1 MSKYSHID
9 FTPPQGV
16 RSAYKTGLKLHEE
29 GKTGS
34 GLEAATVS
42 MARKLAGGSDVSPE
56 WARKGNR
63 FWGRNERFLS
73 EKNDSPAYASAMLW
87 GGRPGMSWFRK
98 LYKQMEAADKAKNE
112 LEVNVIR
119 KEPDGYHVYS
129 EKGKH
134 LGGPYTEQE
143 AKKRLAQIEYFKGK
157 NMRLN
162 VVNTIKSN
170 QEVSEK
176 IIRGKKHTVVHG
188 VTHMIAD
195 TVMNGIYY
203 PREEVELLCHS
214 LENQQIIMP
223 AEHPVD
229 DEGNFMSASSP
240 LALIS
245 NLVGAFAFNFSMRG
259 DKLISDMAIC
269 PELAMMNEYGADIL
283 DTIDN
288 KEDMDM
294 STGFYLTT
302 EIGNGVA
309 PDGNEYG
316 KTARNLKMDHSAIL
330 PISPG
335 AKQSNEGVG
344 MFANSALDSSGN
356 TVDMNTFVS
365 NMGAAQFNLPLSSV
379 DATDW
384 LERKAVEEIKEFTKS
399 GDKPS
404 SNYRKFFA
412 HFDRDNADDFDAYFY
427 PFARVVDGRP
437 MAHPKAIEE
446 IKSALAEGKIP
457 DSDRDGVKALV
468 AKYENEEAYS
478 NASNEELSMFQRF
491 KKFLKG
497 ENENSNGY
505 NMDNGGEVAANN
517 QDEEAQM
524 RKTMMARMVKNGYDQ
539 AKLDKMS
546 DDEMMNAYGDMMKK
560 SGKGNMDDMDDK
572 KKSKM
577 DNAADQADVP
587 MFDEDRD
594 HKQGNGEDKEDG
606 TKYRGA
612 MNSEAPAWAKQLI
625 GRIDSIESAMN
636 KQTDSEVDKLAEFV
650 SNSQGISKEAAKG
663 IPLDTLKTMAAN
675 SGYVAFNTG
684 STATAT
690 NASQGVAND
699 FDNMEAP
706 E

>member
-1 MSKYSHID
+1 MGKYDHIN
-9 FTPPQGV
+9 FKPT
-16 RSAYKTGLKLHEE
+16 E
-29 GKTGS
+29 
-34 GLEAATVS
+34 S
-42 MARKLAGGSDVSPE
+42 MAKAAQRGLDMRNKQPDSNKGMTSVGLARARQLISRQTLSPE
-56 WARKGNR
+56 TVKRMHSFFSRHEVDKSSDSWKKG
-63 FWGRNERFLS
+63 
-73 EKNDSPAYASAMLW
+73 DSKGEQAWLGW
-87 GGRPGMSWFRK
+87 GGDAGQSWAAKVVR
-98 LYKQMEAADKAKNE
+98 QMESADKAKNE
-112 LEVNVIR
+112 LEANVIR

-157 NMRLN
+157 NNMRLN
-162 VVNTIKSN
+162 VVNTIKAN
-170 QEVSEK
+170 QEISEK
-176 IIRGKKHTVVHG
+176 IIRGKKHIVVHG

-195 TVMNGIYY
+195 TVMNDIYY
-203 PREEVELLCHS
+203 SREEVEILCNS

-269 PELAMMNEYGADIL
+269 PDIAMMNDYGADIL
-283 DTIDN
+283 NAIDN
-288 KEDMDM
+288 KDDMDM

-302 EIGNGVA
+302 EVGNGVA
-309 PDGNEYG
+309 PDGNEYS

-344 MFANSALDSSGN
+344 MFANSALDAKGD
-356 TVDMNTFVS
+356 TVTMDTFVS

-384 LERKAVEEIKEFTKS
+384 LERKAIEEIKEFTKS

-412 HFDRDNADDFDAYFY
+412 HFDRDNADDYEAYFY

-437 MAHPKAIEE
+437 IAHPKAIEE
-446 IKSALAEGKIP
+446 IKSALEGGKIP
-457 DSDRDGVKALV
+457 DADKEGVKALI
-468 AKYENEEAYS
+468 AKYEEDEAYS
-478 NASNEELSMFQRF
+478 NASSEEVSMFNRF
-491 KKFLKG
+491 KNWLKSA
-497 ENENSNGY
+497 NAKTNGY
-505 NMDNGGEVAANN
+505 NTDNSGEVAANN
-517 QDEEAQM
+517 QDEDTQM
-524 RKTMMARMVKNGYDQ
+524 RKTMMARMVKNGYKNEELEKMDDD
-539 AKLDKMS
+539 KL
-546 DDEMMNAYGDMMKK
+546 MNAYGDMMKK
-560 SGKGNMDDMDDK
+560 MGK
-572 KKSKM
+572 
-577 DNAADQADVP
+577 DNAADAADVP
-587 MFDEDRD
+587 KFDEDRD
-594 HKQGNGEDKEDG
+594 HKQGNEKDDKKDG
-606 TKYRGA
+606 TEYREA
-612 MNSEAPAWAKQLI
+612 MNSEALSLLKSLS

-636 KQTDSEVDKLAEFV
+636 KQTDSELDKMAEAV
-650 SNSQGISKEAAKG
+650 ANSQNMSKDQAKA
-663 IPLDTLKTMAAN
+663 IPMDTLKIMAAN
-675 SGYVAFNTG
+675 CGYVAFNAG
-684 STATAT
+684 STTTAA
-690 NASQGVAND
+690 NAQTGVAND